1 MSNSKYYKAEILPCE
16 KHWYCT
22 IRDLFLP
29 RLIRIVLCVVR
40 HLPILVG
47 IQSGRQ
53 VGQVRHFGD
62 DVECRRCCCC
72 WRWINNLL
80 TLDSSCA
87 WLHSQRQ
94 SHFSTSF
101 SLTDELF
108 FQIPFLIPQVHE
120 QRKKAVARVT
130 SVKNHSLSNKDANN
144 SSCCS
149 AVNYY
154 WDCSARKLPYYWA
167 SEPALKNAMILLKS
181 RNLSSNLPNFC
192 RKSR

>member
-40 HLPILVG
+40 HLPILVR

-62 DVECRRCCCC
+62 DVDGVVVVGGGS
-72 WRWINNLL
+72 I
-80 TLDSSCA
+80 TSSSLDSSCA

-108 FQIPFLIPQVHE
+108 SPIFLIPQVHE

-154 WDCSARKLPYYWA
+154 
-167 SEPALKNAMILLKS
+167 
-181 RNLSSNLPNFC
+181 
-192 RKSR
+192 

>member
-29 RLIRIVLCVVR
+29 RWIRIVLCVVR
-40 HLPILVG
+40 HLPILVR

-62 DVECRRCCCC
+62 DVDGVVVVGGGS
-72 WRWINNLL
+72 I
-80 TLDSSCA
+80 TSSSLDSSCA

-167 SEPALKNAMILLKS
+167 SEPALKK
-181 RNLSSNLPNFC
+181 RNDSA
-192 RKSR
+192 